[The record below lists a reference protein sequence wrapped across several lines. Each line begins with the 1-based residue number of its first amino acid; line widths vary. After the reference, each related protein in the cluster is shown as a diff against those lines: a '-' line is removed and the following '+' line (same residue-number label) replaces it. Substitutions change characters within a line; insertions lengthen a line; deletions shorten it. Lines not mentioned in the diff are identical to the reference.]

1 MFNARPRSD
10 FFVLPK
16 LGHKQLWGRIRQ
28 GEADAAPFLL
38 AARPHLQA
46 AFALTCSLSIEAGE
60 QEGMNR
66 NNSVAHDL
74 EPTGLSL
81 VAEIGREVLAR
92 QRIPRTTYRLQ
103 FNSNFTF
110 QQAKALV
117 PYLHDL
123 GISDCYASPLFKAR
137 PGSTHGYDICDYSQL
152 NPELGSEEDFSAF
165 SLALQSHRMGVL
177 LDMVPNHMGIG
188 GTGNAWWYDVLEI
201 GPSSAYASYFDIDWQ
216 PVKPDLANKVL
227 LPILEDQYGRILE
240 SSRLR
245 LSYEDGAFFLNYYET
260 RWPVAPRTYSRIL
273 SFGIEQLVQRLG
285 EQNDHVQELQSIL
298 TAVNYLPSR
307 TELDPEKIAE
317 RIREKEIIKR
327 RLATLCTTC
336 ANVRLMIDLTLQIFN
351 GVPGQPRSFDML
363 DELIDAQPYR
373 PAFWRVATDEIN
385 YRRFFDINEL
395 AAIRV
400 ELPEVFDATHQLVF
414 RLLADGKI
422 SGLRIDHPDGLWD
435 PPAYFRK
442 LQENYLL
449 HSVEAGLAKGT
460 KLNPVLHDWLST
472 VLPSGSE
479 AAGSQGSSGQTW
491 PLFVVAEKILAEAE
505 CLPEDWAVHGT
516 TGYDFLTQVNG
527 LFVDGRN
534 EKAFNR
540 LYSQF
545 AGTQS
550 DLGNLINSTKKMIML
565 VSMAGEINA
574 LSYRLDRI
582 SEKNRSYRDFTL
594 NSLTFA
600 IREVIAC
607 LPVYRTYINGRRKP
621 LERDQAYIEAAVREA
636 KQRNPRTAHALFDF
650 IKDTLLLRNTQ
661 DFREEDHEKLLEF
674 VMKFQQLT
682 GPITAKGVE
691 DTAFYVYNRL
701 VSLNE
706 VGSSPKRF
714 GISVES
720 FHKQNFE
727 RGRRWPHSLLTSSTH
742 DTKRSEDVRARIN
755 VLSEIPGEWGV
766 ALKRWSRLNA
776 YHKTKNDGKAAP
788 DRNDEYLFY
797 QTLLGVWPAKAMSPE
812 EAESFRDRMLAYMLK
827 ATKEAKVHTSWV
839 NPNEGYDRAVHHF
852 VCAVL
857 DGKPTNLFLKDFSTL
872 QRKTAFYGR
881 LNGLAQVLLKLTV
894 PGIPDIYQGT
904 ELWDYSL
911 VDPDN
916 RRTVDYE
923 RRQQIL
929 EELKSEVE
937 RAGQDLVALA
947 RRLLES
953 SADGRVKLYL
963 TYRTL
968 NFRRD
973 HADLFSQG
981 NYVPLEVE
989 GEKQDHVCAF
999 ARRLGQAE
1007 IIVAVPRLVV
1017 GLTGGSEQMPLGQ
1030 NVWLNTR
1037 LALPSDRSPQRYD
1050 NLFTGESVSAE
1061 EQGGRICLAL
1071 AEVFRSYPLAL
1082 LTPAVKNSE
1091 AV

>member
-1 MFNARPRSD
+1 VLSKLAIKNAGKESSLRSQSCITPL
-10 FFVLPK
+10 V
-16 LGHKQLWGRIRQ
+16 
-28 GEADAAPFLL
+28 
-38 AARPHLQA
+38 ARPHLQA
-46 AFALTCSLSIEAGE
+46 EFALACSFCFEAGE
-60 QEGMNR
+60 LEGMNKS
-66 NNSVAHDL
+66 NSVACDL
-74 EPTGLSL
+74 EKTGLQNVPP
-81 VAEIGREVLAR
+81 VAEIGREVLTR
-92 QRIPRTTYRLQ
+92 QRIPIATYRLQ

-110 QQAKALV
+110 QQAKTLV

-137 PGSTHGYDICDYSQL
+137 PGSTHGYDIYDYSQL
-152 NPELGSEEDFSAF
+152 NPELGSEEDFSAL
-165 SLALQSHRMGVL
+165 SLALQSQGMGLL
-177 LDMVPNHMGIG
+177 LDMVPNHMGIAG
-188 GTGNAWWYDVLEI
+188 AGNAWWYDVLEI
-201 GPSSAYASYFDIDWQ
+201 GPSSVYASYFDIDWQ

-240 SSRLR
+240 SSRFR
-245 LSYEDGAFFLNYYET
+245 LSYEDGAFFLNYHEN

-273 SFGIEQLVQRLG
+273 SFRIEDLVQKLG

-327 RLATLCTTC
+327 RLATLYNTC
-336 ANVRLMIDLTLQIFN
+336 ANVRSMIDLNLQIFN

-400 ELPEVFDATHQLVF
+400 ELPEVFHATHSLIF

-442 LQENYLL
+442 LQEHYLL
-449 HSVEAGLAKGT
+449 HSVEAGLAKDS
-460 KLNPVLHDWLST
+460 KLDPALQDRLRTELST
-472 VLPSGSE
+472 WSE
-479 AAGSQGSSGQTW
+479 SAGLQGSSGQTW
-491 PLFVVAEKILAEAE
+491 PLFVVAEKILAEGE
-505 CLPEDWAVHGT
+505 SLPEDWAVNGT
-516 TGYDFLTQVNG
+516 TGYDFLNQVNG

-534 EKAFNR
+534 ERAFNR

-545 AGTQS
+545 TRTQV
-550 DLGNLINSTKKMIML
+550 DLGNLINATKKMIML

-574 LSYRLDRI
+574 LSYLLDRI

-607 LPVYRTYINGRRKP
+607 LPVYRTYINGRRNP
-621 LERDQAYIEAAVREA
+621 LERDRAYIETAVREA

-661 DFREEDHEKLLEF
+661 DFREEDREKLLEF

-682 GPITAKGVE
+682 GPVTAKGVE

-706 VGSSPKRF
+706 VGSGLERF

-720 FHKQNFE
+720 FHKQNFQ
-727 RGRRWPHSLLTSSTH
+727 RRQRWPHSLLATSTH

-776 YHKTKNDGKAAP
+776 SHKTKTDGKVVP

-797 QTLLGVWPAKAMSPE
+797 QTLLGAWPEKAMSPE
-812 EAESFRDRMLAYMLK
+812 EAGSFRDRMLAYMLK

-839 NPNEGYDRAVHHF
+839 NPNEGYDRAVHSF

-857 DGKPTNLFLKDFSTL
+857 DDKPTNLFLKDFSSL
-872 QRKTAFYGR
+872 QRKIAFYGR

-916 RRTVDYE
+916 RGAVDYE

-929 EELKSEVE
+929 EELKSDVE

-947 RRLLES
+947 RGLLES

-973 HADLFSQG
+973 HADLFSKG
-981 NYVPLEVE
+981 DYISLEVA

-999 ARRLGQAE
+999 GRRLDQEE
-1007 IIVAVPRLVV
+1007 IIVAVPRLAV
-1017 GLTGGSEQMPLGQ
+1017 GLTGGSQQMPLGQ

-1037 LALPSDRSPQRYD
+1037 LALPPHRSSQRYS
-1050 NLFTGESVSAE
+1050 NLFTGESVSTE
-1061 EQGGRICLAL
+1061 EQGGRSSLAL
-1071 AEVFRSYPLAL
+1071 SAVFRSFPLAL
-1082 LTPAVKNSE
+1082 LISAVQNSE